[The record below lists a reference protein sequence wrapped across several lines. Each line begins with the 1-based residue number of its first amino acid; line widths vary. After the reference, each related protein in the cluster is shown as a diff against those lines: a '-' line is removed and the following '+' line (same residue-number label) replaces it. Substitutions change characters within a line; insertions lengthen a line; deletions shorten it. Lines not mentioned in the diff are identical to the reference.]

1 MRQRVKSSHSM
12 PAWYHHAEQLSVL
25 HKNIQR
31 VHHRCYL
38 VYTNLNVL
46 CYERAITLDIVHMK
60 LSRQTIQ

>member
-1 MRQRVKSSHSM
+1 M